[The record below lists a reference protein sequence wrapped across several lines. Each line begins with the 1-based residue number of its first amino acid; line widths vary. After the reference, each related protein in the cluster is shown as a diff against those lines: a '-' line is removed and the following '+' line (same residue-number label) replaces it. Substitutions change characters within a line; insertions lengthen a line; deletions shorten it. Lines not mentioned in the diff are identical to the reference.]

1 MDYPFDQKTKEILDI
16 LLKNLSEGEKI
27 FMVGGMVRDILM
39 SQPIHDHDF
48 VFVGDVRKYAIKIAD
63 SLGAAFFMLNDKYK
77 TARIVNRDEIPSWK
91 NIDIIQMRG
100 NSIEE
105 DLLQRDFT
113 INAIAIDVELQN
125 KLIDPLSGALHLHQK
140 LLVACS
146 PHSFTDD
153 PIRVLRAI
161 RQSTTY
167 QWRIEAKTLKLIKQ
181 ACILIRNISPERK
194 RDELMRILDLQNPMP
209 ALNLLDHLGLLE
221 IIFPDIKDF
230 KQNWGDESHFPFTN
244 WERKKL
250 ILKNLLLL
258 EKALVIEYQPENAL
272 ELRTGQVVMKLGRF
286 RSYLSDFF
294 KKRIHSERSL
304 RSLLFLIVILMGNE
318 FTINPKKD
326 LHENFENQ
334 FIHFEKY
341 VRKLVLTNEEIKLA
355 SLINR
360 NIKMIHSL
368 AMKNDELK
376 GGEVYQ
382 FFRKLGPAGILLCF
396 LSLAETMASVI
407 QVFPEKEFN
416 SEMQICRTLMTGYF
430 QKSDEW
436 INPPLLVNG
445 HDLKKI
451 INENDAFFIGDWLEN
466 VRIATAEGTL
476 SNKADAIQYVKK
488 NYLPSSDNK

>member
-1 MDYPFDQKTKEILDI
+1 
-16 LLKNLSEGEKI
+16 
-27 FMVGGMVRDILM
+27 
-39 SQPIHDHDF
+39 
-48 VFVGDVRKYAIKIAD
+48 
-63 SLGAAFFMLNDKYK
+63 
-77 TARIVNRDEIPSWK
+77 
-91 NIDIIQMRG
+91 
-100 NSIEE
+100 
-105 DLLQRDFT
+105 
-113 INAIAIDVELQN
+113 
-125 KLIDPLSGALHLHQK
+125 
-140 LLVACS
+140 
-146 PHSFTDD
+146 
-153 PIRVLRAI
+153 
-161 RQSTTY
+161 
-167 QWRIEAKTLKLIKQ
+167 
-181 ACILIRNISPERK
+181 
-194 RDELMRILDLQNPMP
+194 
-209 ALNLLDHLGLLE
+209 
-221 IIFPDIKDF
+221 
-230 KQNWGDESHFPFTN
+230 
-244 WERKKL
+244 
-250 ILKNLLLL
+250 LLL
-258 EKALVIEYQPENAL
+258 EKALVIEYQPENAP

-326 LHENFENQ
+326 LYENFENQ

-360 NIKMIHSL
+360 NNKMIHSL

-451 INENDAFFIGDWLEN
+451 INENDAFFIGDWLEK